1 MFMQLLDKVSKG
13 NDTIGSWVGKVMNAV
28 DKILVPVLIIACS
41 VGMIWAIV
49 IGIKRMKAEDSKA
62 REENKA
68 KLINIA
74 ISIVAIAVLIG
85 LFYALRNW
93 LDDTSVKGDDFN
105 IFDKKIYAAETQ
117 TYRKQLNAYGTPLD
131 YRRAF
136 TKTDWMLWAACL
148 DESNENIATFSK
160 CICNYLR
167 DTKDRN
173 CFTDW
178 YETKEPKQSGF
189 DHRTVQAGLWMPVLR
204 DKLKEIK

>member
-1 MFMQLLDKVSKG
+1 MFMQLLDKVSSG

-49 IGIKRMKAEDSKA
+49 IGIKMMKAEDSKA

-93 LDDTSVKGDDFN
+93 LDDTNVEGDDFN
-105 IFDKKIYAAETQ
+105 IFDKEEGGDGAVVGGNLMNTVSLV
-117 TYRKQLNAYGTPLD
+117 KQCASMMFFG
-131 YRRAF
+131 
-136 TKTDWMLWAACL
+136 C
-148 DESNENIATFSK
+148 
-160 CICNYLR
+160 
-167 DTKDRN
+167 
-173 CFTDW
+173 
-178 YETKEPKQSGF
+178 
-189 DHRTVQAGLWMPVLR
+189 
-204 DKLKEIK
+204 